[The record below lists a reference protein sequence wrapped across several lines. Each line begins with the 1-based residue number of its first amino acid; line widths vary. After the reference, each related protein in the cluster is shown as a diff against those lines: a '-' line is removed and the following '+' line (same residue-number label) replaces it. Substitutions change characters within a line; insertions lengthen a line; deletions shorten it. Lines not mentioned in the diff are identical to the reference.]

1 MTVAAFIR
9 FLATIAWLLVVA
21 SIFFAVFRS
30 RNGGRFGSFGMVI
43 GAVILALGL
52 TVAGASIVSVEPN
65 ERGVV
70 INYLADN
77 AVRDEPLNPG
87 LSFVLP
93 FFERVVKYP
102 ISKSEY
108 TMSGSAG
115 EGQIEGNDSVAART
129 ADGQEVFIDATVI
142 FAVDPTQVVDVH
154 INWQSNY
161 TAGLVRPAVR
171 GVIRDVVSQFGVAD
185 VYSVR
190 RNELSEEIQTE
201 LAAILLENGLVLD
214 RFLLRNITF
223 TAEYAA
229 SIEQKQV
236 AEQEAERAQFVV
248 EQRRQEADQRRA
260 EAQGLADAAVI
271 EAEGRAKAR
280 IIEAEAEASALEQ
293 IGAALESNPDLLQY
307 EYVEQLGDNVEVML
321 VPANSPYL
329 FQLPE
334 GSTLPTG
341 GSGGNN

>member
-1 MTVAAFIR
+1 MTVASFIR

-30 RNGGRFGSFGMVI
+30 RNGRRFGSFGMVI
-43 GAVILALGL
+43 GAVILAVGL
-52 TVAGASIVSVEPN
+52 SVAGASIVSVEPN
-65 ERGVV
+65 QRGVV

-77 AVRDEPLNPG
+77 AVREEPLSPG
-87 LSFVLP
+87 LSFILP
-93 FFERVVKYP
+93 FFERVEKYP
-102 ISKSEY
+102 ISKEEY

-142 FAVDPTQVVDVH
+142 FAVDPAQVVDVH
-154 INWQSNY
+154 INWQNGY
-161 TAGLVRPAVR
+161 TQGLVRPAVR
-171 GVIRDVVSQFGVAD
+171 GVIRDVVAQFGVAD

-190 RNELSEEIQTE
+190 RGELSTEIETQLTE
-201 LAAILLENGLVLD
+201 ILLENGLQLD

-223 TAEYAA
+223 TPEYAA

-236 AEQEAERAQFVV
+236 AEQEAERAEFVV
-248 EQRRQEADQRRA
+248 RQREQEADQNRA
-260 EAQGLADAAVI
+260 EAAGLADAEVLA
-271 EAEGRAKAR
+271 AEGRAKAR
-280 IIEAEAEASALEQ
+280 LIEAEAEATALEQ
-293 IGAALESNPDLLQY
+293 IGEALSSNPDLLQY

-329 FQLPE
+329 FQLPTD
-334 GSTLPTG
+334 GSAPVIG
-341 GSGGNN
+341 GDQ